1 MVQSSPSPR
10 LPTTGATGYLYAAAA
25 FILWGVLPIF
35 WKQLDTIPA
44 PQLVAHRVCWS
55 TLVLLPLATLTG
67 HGAEL
72 WAVFRSPQR
81 LFRQALAAV
90 FVGANWL
97 GFVWAI
103 TNGRMIESSLGYFLN
118 PLLSVLLG
126 VVLLGERL
134 RPLQWAAVATAAV
147 GVASLAGQYQR
158 FPWLAFF
165 LAGSFCLYGLAKKQT
180 SLSALSSLTVETL
193 LLFTP
198 AALFLLAEH
207 TAGRG
212 VFGQV
217 SWPITLLMMAS
228 GVITAVPLFCF
239 SAAARTIPLSAIGLM
254 QYLGPSLQFLL
265 GLFVYEEP
273 FDSGKLIGFV
283 IVWIALAIYA
293 ASAVTAASIARRST
307 ECTR

>member
-1 MVQSSPSPR
+1 MTMINRTYNGNAGILLMALLGCSVLRASAQTPEAACLALAELHIPPSAIG

-25 FILWGVLPIF
+25 FILWGVLPVF

-72 WAVFRSPQR
+72 WSVFRSPQR

-134 RPLQWAAVATAAV
+134 RPLQWAAVAIAAV
-147 GVASLAGQYQR
+147 GVVFLAGQYQR
-158 FPWLAFF
+158 FPWIALF
-165 LAGSFCLYGLAKKQT
+165 LAGSFCLYGLAKKKT

-198 AALFLLAEH
+198 AAFFL
-207 TAGRG
+207 
-212 VFGQV
+212 
-217 SWPITLLMMAS
+217 
-228 GVITAVPLFCF
+228 
-239 SAAARTIPLSAIGLM
+239 
-254 QYLGPSLQFLL
+254 
-265 GLFVYEEP
+265 
-273 FDSGKLIGFV
+273 
-283 IVWIALAIYA
+283 
-293 ASAVTAASIARRST
+293 
-307 ECTR
+307 